1 MTSETADEMFEL
13 SLVMPVRFEPSDTDA
28 ARRARLSLAAW
39 KAAFDR
45 QRLKTEILLVAWNP
59 DHGFADLGPL
69 LKELA
74 TPTDCCQVRV
84 IVVPN
89 EIHRQLP
96 HADQRALFAHVALN
110 AGIQRARGKFVLAS
124 RADTL
129 PTEELETFL
138 GQRQLSLK
146 TMYRCDRLDVRLDGV
161 SENPL
166 QALAERGVTAVCQV
180 LGRRERFDLVHG
192 TSDLTSTRAP
202 SDIWLDMFLGFLRL
216 SVAFLAESGFVFVK
230 VWEVL
235 SRPGHVDLNP
245 RLKTALSLFLSPFR
259 NIGLLARDSLR
270 LFHERRRARAYF
282 LSVHANGAEDF
293 LLMDRNSWRELHG
306 LPEYPGSDMH
316 VAAILLMT
324 LAMTGKC
331 RLQNLSQPKAVIK
344 ILPPGQPDPSVA
356 TVQQLTYLQAAGI
369 ASSFAGDAG
378 FTSFNGEGWGL
389 GTIQLP
395 ELV

>member
-1 MTSETADEMFEL
+1 MTSETVDEMFEL
-13 SLVMPVRFEPSDTDA
+13 SLVMPVRFEPADPDA
-28 ARRARLSLAAW
+28 ARRVRLSLAAW

-45 QRLKTEILLVAWNP
+45 QRLKTEILLVVWNP
-59 DHGFADLGPL
+59 DHGFAELGPL

-74 TPTDCCQVRV
+74 TPTLCCQVRV

-96 HADQRALFAHVALN
+96 HADQLALFAHVALN
-110 AGIQRARGKFVLAS
+110 AGIERARGKFILAS
-124 RADTL
+124 RADIL
-129 PTEELETFL
+129 PTEELEAFL

-146 TMYRCDRLDVRLDGV
+146 TLYRCDRLDVRLDGTF
-161 SENPL
+161 ENPL
-166 QALAERGVTAVCQV
+166 QALAEQGDRAVCKV
-180 LGRRERFDLVHG
+180 LGRRECFDLVHG
-192 TSDLTSTRAP
+192 TSDLTSVRVP
-202 SDIWLDMFLGFLRL
+202 SDIWLDMLLGFLRL
-216 SVAFLAESGFVFVK
+216 SVAFLAESGFVFAK
-230 VWEVL
+230 VWDVL
-235 SRPGHVDLNP
+235 SRPGHVALKP

-293 LLMDRNSWRELHG
+293 LLMDRGSWHELRG
-306 LPEYPGSDMH
+306 LPEYPGSDAH

-324 LAMTGKC
+324 LAMTNKC
-331 RLQNLSQPKAVIK
+331 RLQNLCQPKAVIK
-344 ILPPGQPDPSVA
+344 ILPPGEPDASVMA
-356 TVQQLTYLQAAGI
+356 ARQLTYLQAAGI
-369 ASSFAGDAG
+369 ASSFAGDTG

-389 GTIQLP
+389 GAIQLP